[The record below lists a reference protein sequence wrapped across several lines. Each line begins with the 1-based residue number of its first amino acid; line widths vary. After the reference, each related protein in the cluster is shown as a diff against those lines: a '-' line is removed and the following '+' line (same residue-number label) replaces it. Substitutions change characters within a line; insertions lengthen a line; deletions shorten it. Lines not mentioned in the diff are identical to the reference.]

1 MDNILSSY
9 ILSSVFMIAVL
20 AILAVRSFS
29 ALEDKTSRKF
39 SLLLIG
45 GTILYVIVDAVFIAC
60 HLSGH
65 LTVSAWKIV
74 SFVFYFVYTILPFI
88 WHLFVRN
95 FVGRSYGK
103 VFRMVET
110 IPIIILLGM
119 LVLTPSTGALYYFDA
134 DGMYQRGTLYNIYAY
149 LNFFYYAESIIDL
162 LVISIKKTEKEERY
176 AVSTMVISFVV
187 LIGSFLNNNVIPQG
201 TIFPFMPF
209 CSTLVAML
217 AFYFVATKDAERSK
231 EYQQQLVQDALE
243 KAQEASQAKTEF
255 LSRMSHDIRT
265 PMNAV
270 INLTDLALQEPIS
283 DTVREYLEKS
293 MVSSKFLL
301 GLINDILDMSR
312 IESGTMVM
320 KKENLT
326 RTDFLNAVETVVMPL
341 VREKNINFHGEL
353 NPGEYTISVDK
364 LRFYQIFFNLL
375 SNAVKF
381 TPEGGDVWFTVENLE
396 VENDKLRIRFSVRDN
411 GIGMSEEFQEHLF
424 EPFAQEH
431 SELSAKTTGTGL
443 GLPIVKSLVDAMD
456 GTISVKSKLGEGTE
470 ISVVMDVDIVARAEL
485 LPSKTYASATATE
498 SAPASADSASAT
510 ASSPATA
517 TESAPA
523 SADSAPASAVD
534 SDSTSAPA
542 SASTS
547 ASTSTSAPSV
557 LKGLNVLLV
566 EDNEI
571 NTYVARI
578 ILENGGCV
586 VSEANNGEKAV
597 EAFSESE
604 PYTYDAILMDVRMPI
619 MDGLEATKAIR
630 ALDRPDAVSVPIIAM
645 TADAFDDERL
655 HTIEAGMNYH
665 LTKPIETDQLYEA
678 LRLCCSKSKKDKD
691 EQSK

>member
-20 AILAVRSFS
+20 AILTVRSFS

-176 AVSTMVISFVV
+176 AVSTMVISFVI

-326 RTDFLNAVETVVMPL
+326 RTEFLNAVETVVMPL
-341 VREKNINFHGEL
+341 VRQKNINFHGEL

-485 LPSKTYASATATE
+485 LPSKASTSATE
-498 SAPASADSASAT
+498 SAPASADS
-510 ASSPATA
+510 
-517 TESAPA
+517 
-523 SADSAPASAVD
+523 
-534 SDSTSAPA
+534 DSTSAPA
-542 SASTS
+542 STS
-547 ASTSTSAPSV
+547 ASAPSA
-557 LKGLNVLLV
+557 LKGLKVLLV

-678 LRLCCSKSKKDKD
+678 LRQCCSKSKNGTA

>member
-20 AILAVRSFS
+20 VILAVRSFS

-39 SLLLIG
+39 SLALIG

-74 SFVFYFVYTILPFI
+74 SFVFYFVYTTLPFI

-201 TIFPFMPF
+201 TIFPLMPF

-341 VREKNINFHGEL
+341 VRQKNINFHGEL

-456 GTISVKSKLGEGTE
+456 GKISVKSKLGEGTE

-485 LPSKTYASATATE
+485 QPPKTYAS
-498 SAPASADSASAT
+498 
-510 ASSPATA
+510 ATA

-547 ASTSTSAPSV
+547 ASTSASAPSA
-557 LKGLNVLLV
+557 LEGLNVLLV

-678 LRLCCSKSKKDKD
+678 LRQCCSKSKKDKD

>member
-20 AILAVRSFS
+20 AILTVRSFS

-209 CSTLVAML
+209 CSTLAAML

-270 INLTDLALQEPIS
+270 INLTELALQEPIS

-341 VREKNINFHGEL
+341 VKEKNINFHGEL

-364 LRFYQIFFNLL
+364 LRFYQISFNLL

-485 LPSKTYASATATE
+485 LPSKT
-498 SAPASADSASAT
+498 SAS
-510 ASSPATA
+510 ATA

-534 SDSTSAPA
+534 SDSTSAPSSS

-547 ASTSTSAPSV
+547 ASAPSA
-557 LKGLNVLLV
+557 LKGLKVLLV

-619 MDGLEATKAIR
+619 MDGLEATKTIR

-678 LRLCCSKSKKDKD
+678 LRQCCGSRK
-691 EQSK
+691 

>member
-9 ILSSVFMIAVL
+9 ILSSFFMIAVL

-29 ALEDKTSRKF
+29 ALEDKTSRKY

-341 VREKNINFHGEL
+341 VKEKNINFHGEL

-456 GTISVKSKLGEGTE
+456 GKISVKSKLGEGTE

-485 LPSKTYASATATE
+485 QPPKTYASATATE
-498 SAPASADSASAT
+498 SAPASTSASA
-510 ASSPATA
+510 P
-517 TESAPA
+517 SA
-523 SADSAPASAVD
+523 
-534 SDSTSAPA
+534 
-542 SASTS
+542 
-547 ASTSTSAPSV
+547 

-678 LRLCCSKSKKDKD
+678 LRQCCSKSKNGTA

>member
-176 AVSTMVISFVV
+176 AVSTMVISFVT

-312 IESGTMVM
+312 IESGTIVM

-485 LPSKTYASATATE
+485 LPSKASTSATG
-498 SAPASADSASAT
+498 SASA
-510 ASSPATA
+510 
-517 TESAPA
+517 SAE
-523 SADSAPASAVD
+523 
-534 SDSTSAPA
+534 DSTSAPA

-547 ASTSTSAPSV
+547 ASTSASAPSA

-678 LRLCCSKSKKDKD
+678 LRQCCSKSKNGTA

>member
-74 SFVFYFVYTILPFI
+74 SFVFYFVYTTLPFI

-119 LVLTPSTGALYYFDA
+119 LVLTPSTDALYYFDA

-498 SAPASADSASAT
+498 SAPASADSA
-510 ASSPATA
+510 
-517 TESAPA
+517 
-523 SADSAPASAVD
+523 PASAVD

-542 SASTS
+542 STS
-547 ASTSTSAPSV
+547 ASAPSA
-557 LKGLNVLLV
+557 LEGLNVLLV

>member
-176 AVSTMVISFVV
+176 AVSTMVISFVT

-209 CSTLVAML
+209 CSTLVVML

-326 RTDFLNAVETVVMPL
+326 RTEFLNAVETVVMPL
-341 VREKNINFHGEL
+341 VRQKNINFHGEL

-498 SAPASADSASAT
+498 SAPASV
-510 ASSPATA
+510 
-517 TESAPA
+517 
-523 SADSAPASAVD
+523 DSAPASAVD
-534 SDSTSAPA
+534 SDSPSAPA
-542 SASTS
+542 SAS
-547 ASTSTSAPSV
+547 ASTSTSAPSA

-678 LRLCCSKSKKDKD
+678 LRQCCSKSKNGTA

>member
-9 ILSSVFMIAVL
+9 ILSSFFMIAVL

-29 ALEDKTSRKF
+29 ALEDKTSRKY

-74 SFVFYFVYTILPFI
+74 SFVFYFVYTTLPFI

-270 INLTDLALQEPIS
+270 INLTELALQEPIS

-341 VREKNINFHGEL
+341 VKEKNINFHGEL

-485 LPSKTYASATATE
+485 LPSKASTSATATE
-498 SAPASADSASAT
+498 SAPASADSASA
-510 ASSPATA
+510 
-517 TESAPA
+517 
-523 SADSAPASAVD
+523 SAVD

-542 SASTS
+542 STS
-547 ASTSTSAPSV
+547 ASAPSA

>member
-39 SLLLIG
+39 SLLLVG

-498 SAPASADSASAT
+498 SAPASADSASA
-510 ASSPATA
+510 
-517 TESAPA
+517 
-523 SADSAPASAVD
+523 SAVD

-542 SASTS
+542 S
-547 ASTSTSAPSV
+547 TSTSAPSA

>member
-485 LPSKTYASATATE
+485 LPSKASTSATATE
-498 SAPASADSASAT
+498 SAPASADSASA
-510 ASSPATA
+510 
-517 TESAPA
+517 
-523 SADSAPASAVD
+523 SAVD

-542 SASTS
+542 STS
-547 ASTSTSAPSV
+547 ASTSTSAPSA

-678 LRLCCSKSKKDKD
+678 LRQCCSKSKNGTA

>member
-39 SLLLIG
+39 SLLLIS

-270 INLTDLALQEPIS
+270 INLTELALQEPIS

-485 LPSKTYASATATE
+485 LPSKASTSATGSASA
-498 SAPASADSASAT
+498 SASAT
-510 ASSPATA
+510 ASSPASA
-517 TESAPA
+517 TGSA
-523 SADSAPASAVD
+523 SASTE
-534 SDSTSAPA
+534 DSTSAPA
-542 SASTS
+542 STS
-547 ASTSTSAPSV
+547 ASTSASAPSV

-678 LRLCCSKSKKDKD
+678 LRQCCSKSKNGTA

>member
-39 SLLLIG
+39 SLLLIS

-134 DGMYQRGTLYNIYAY
+134 DGMYQRGHLYNIYAY

-270 INLTDLALQEPIS
+270 INLTELALQEPIS

-485 LPSKTYASATATE
+485 LPSKASTSATGSASA
-498 SAPASADSASAT
+498 SASAT
-510 ASSPATA
+510 ASSPASA
-517 TESAPA
+517 TGSA
-523 SADSAPASAVD
+523 SASTE
-534 SDSTSAPA
+534 DSTSAPA
-542 SASTS
+542 STS
-547 ASTSTSAPSV
+547 ASTSASAPSV

-678 LRLCCSKSKKDKD
+678 LRQCCSKSKNGTA